1 MASNRSAAVFG
12 VLLATALLSGC
23 GEGSDDE
30 PSDTS
35 GGSNATGGSG
45 VSVGGGTSTMGGRAG
60 GGASG
65 SGTGGAATGEGW
77 TFDTDME
84 EGPQWVASYS
94 SPATLAAASDV
105 SHDATEGNP
114 GPGSLRIVIPFA
126 ATQAGGPEGNQKIH
140 VGASVGTASAD
151 ETALDLTGKT
161 VRARF
166 KLVEG
171 LTTDT
176 TNPGGAKLYV
186 KSGEDFVWADGGW
199 TNIETLNW
207 MALTINVSSPLYQA
221 PGFDP
226 TDIREIGIEIATS
239 GGVAATMGLAP
250 ATVLID
256 SVLY

>member
-1 MASNRSAAVFG
+1 MASNRSAAVLG

-30 PSDTS
+30 PSDAS
-35 GGSNATGGSG
+35 GGSGATGGS
-45 VSVGGGTSTMGGRAG
+45 SVGGGSATMGGRSG
-60 GGASG
+60 GGAG
-65 SGTGGAATGEGW
+65 GNGTGGAVTGEGW
-77 TFDTDME
+77 TFETDME

-114 GPGSLRIVIPFA
+114 DPGALRIVIPFA
-126 ATQAGGPEGNQKIH
+126 ATQTGGAEGNQKVH
-140 VGASVGTASAD
+140 LGASVGNASAD

-161 VRARF
+161 IRARF

-176 TNPGGAKLYV
+176 ANPGGAKLYV
-186 KSGEDFVWADGGW
+186 KSGEEFLWADGGW

-207 MALTINVSSPLYQA
+207 MALTINVSSPVYKTV
-221 PGFDP
+221 GFDP

-239 GGVAATMGLAP
+239 GGVAATTGLAP